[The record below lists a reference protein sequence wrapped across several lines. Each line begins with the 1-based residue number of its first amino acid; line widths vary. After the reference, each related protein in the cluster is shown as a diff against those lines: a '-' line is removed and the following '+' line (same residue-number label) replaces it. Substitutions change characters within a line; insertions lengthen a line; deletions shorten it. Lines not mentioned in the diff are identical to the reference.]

1 MFTGENLRLLR
12 TIKGIPQKTV
22 AKKMGVSQVAVSKME
37 HLEKISVENFEKC
50 LKAINCTRED
60 AEKIKG
66 LLPRPR

>member
-1 MFTGENLRLLR
+1 
-12 TIKGIPQKTV
+12 
-22 AKKMGVSQVAVSKME
+22 VAVSKME